1 VYPAFESSLEKREM
15 AKTAAK
21 ISLHNK
27 SDTDGGIALKPRGG
41 GGGNK
46 QALTTAATH
55 APAPMDLD
63 TPAPKVG
70 FLDGLKSAVG
80 LGGGGSNGHVLIEKK
95 SSLQPI
101 NQDDIDTEP
110 DTRGEEEEEDDST
123 VEEARGQKPAA
134 SPAKK
139 KAAAPVVA
147 AAEPVAMDT
156 SSPVAEEEKPQAG
169 AAKEEKKK
177 KPKKASTK
185 GKSKSKKKTAD
196 TAAPAAASSEE
207 PEKKAAGRDKPKGG
221 KGLGK
226 DNKLPAPKRH
236 GKKGQPKKAN
246 IDAVLCGRALR
257 GLARRGNVRRMSIGS
272 VAEMKIQL
280 KSFLELIARDA
291 VLITS
296 HAKRVTVTPDDVAYA
311 LKRNNLTLWG
321 GGIKDAKRKPAK
333 EGGDAVA
340 AKKDA
345 HATESITTTVVAS
358 ADKAVHA

>member
-46 QALTTAATH
+46 QALTTA
-55 APAPMDLD
+55 APMDLD

-185 GKSKSKKKTAD
+185 GKSKSKKKAS
-196 TAAPAAASSEE
+196 AAATASEE
-207 PEKKAAGRDKPKGG
+207 PEKKAVVAAGRDKPKGG

>member
-1 VYPAFESSLEKREM
+1 M

-41 GGGNK
+41 GGNK
-46 QALTTAATH
+46 QALTAAATH

-80 LGGGGSNGHVLIEKK
+80 LGGSNGHVLIEKK

-110 DTRGEEEEEDDST
+110 DIREEEEDDST
-123 VEEARGQKPAA
+123 VEEARGQQQQKKPAA

-139 KAAAPVVA
+139 KAV

-156 SSPVAEEEKPQAG
+156 SSPVAEEEKEKPQAG
-169 AAKEEKKK
+169 QEVEKKKK

-185 GKSKSKKKTAD
+185 GKSKSKKK
-196 TAAPAAASSEE
+196 AAA
-207 PEKKAAGRDKPKGG
+207 GQDKPKGG

-246 IDAVLCGRALR
+246 IDSVLCGKGLK
-257 GLARRGNVRRMSIGS
+257 GLARRGNVRRMSVGS
-272 VAEMKIQL
+272 VDEIKVQL
-280 KSFLELIARDA
+280 KNFLKLITRD
-291 VLITS
+291 VVQITS
-296 HAKRVTVTPDDVAYA
+296 HAKRVTVTPEDVVYA
-311 LKRNNLTLWG
+311 LQRNGVPLWG
-321 GGIKDAKRKPAK
+321 GGIKDAKRKGK

-340 AKKDA
+340 AKKEA
-345 HATESITTTVVAS
+345 HAAESTATTTTTVAAS

>member
-1 VYPAFESSLEKREM
+1 M

-41 GGGNK
+41 GTK
-46 QALTTAATH
+46 QALTAAASH

-70 FLDGLKSAVG
+70 FLDGLKSVAVG
-80 LGGGGSNGHVLIEKK
+80 LVGGGSSNGHVLIEKK

-110 DTRGEEEEEDDST
+110 DTREEEEEDDST
-123 VEEARGQKPAA
+123 VEEARGQQKPAA

-139 KAAAPVVA
+139 KAVAPS
-147 AAEPVAMDT
+147 EPAVVAMDT
-156 SSPVAEEEKPQAG
+156 SSPVAEEEKPQ

-185 GKSKSKKKTAD
+185 GKSKSKKKEATA
-196 TAAPAAASSEE
+196 TASDE
-207 PEKKAAGRDKPKGG
+207 PEKAAAAAGRDKPKGG

-226 DNKLPAPKRH
+226 DNKQPAPKRH
-236 GKKGQPKKAN
+236 GKKPKRPN
-246 IDAVLCGRALR
+246 IDSVLCGKALR

-272 VAEMKIQL
+272 VDDMKIRL
-280 KSFLELIARDA
+280 KSFLELITRD
-291 VLITS
+291 VVQITS
-296 HAKRVTVTPDDVAYA
+296 HAKRVTVTPEDVAYA
-311 LKRNNLTLWG
+311 LQRNGVPLWG
-321 GGIKDAKRKPAK
+321 GGIKDAKRKPK
-333 EGGDAVA
+333 EGGGDAVA
-340 AKKDA
+340 AKKEA
-345 HATESITTTVVAS
+345 HAAAAASEPTTATAS